1 MALCGMEYIDLT
13 EDLKEI
19 FGIYFPYNKKLEQEK
34 NFLNHIVKIQNVFKL
49 WKLRNLTTE
58 ERILNH

>member
-13 EDLKEI
+13 EDLTKI
-19 FGIYFPYNKKLEQEK
+19 FGIYFPHNKKLQQEK
-34 NFLNHIVKIQNVFKL
+34 NFLNHIVKIQNVLKL